1 MDEKI
6 KNLKKII
13 QKTNNCKA
21 MIKLGKIYDDLN
33 RLSLAEK
40 YFKMAVENNS
50 YKGLLKLGKLYLQ
63 TRKLNL
69 AEKCFK
75 ELADNGD
82 HECQNYLGLVYE
94 QQLKIDLAEK
104 YLNLAIKGGNEKA
117 FFNLGYLY
125 YNEENYDCAI
135 KIWKNLK
142 IEEDPELC
150 LLLAHIYHIKKNFD
164 ECEKY
169 LKIAGESSKAY
180 YLLGDLYREYNK
192 PELSE
197 KYFILGAE
205 KDDSDC
211 QEVLY
216 KLYKSQNKIELSEK
230 YLSLLIG
237 NGNLKNVYE
246 YAEECMNKQ
255 KFDKAIFYYKIIE
268 NKKLDFYSSHNKQEK
283 INYNLCKAY
292 LKVKNYE
299 EAEKYL
305 SIINIK
311 NSSNICEYSF
321 EIAKIYEEN
330 NKLKEAEKYYLHSI
344 KCLKDLD
351 PMDCAV
357 LHEKIHLTL
366 GKFYLKLDQLDLA
379 EKYLKATEEYTD
391 NIEIK
396 YLLGT
401 IYDQQNNLGLAKKY
415 YSQIDTEDAKNK
427 LNLIKKKENII
438 KNI

>member
-50 YKGLLKLGKLYLQ
+50 YKGLHKLGKLYLQ

-94 QQLKIDLAEK
+94 KQLKIDLA
-104 YLNLAIKGGNEKA
+104 
-117 FFNLGYLY
+117 
-125 YNEENYDCAI
+125 
-135 KIWKNLK
+135 
-142 IEEDPELC
+142 
-150 LLLAHIYHIKKNFD
+150 
-164 ECEKY
+164 EKY

-255 KFDKAIFYYKIIE
+255 KFDKAIFYYKILE

>member
-94 QQLKIDLAEK
+94 KQLKIDLA
-104 YLNLAIKGGNEKA
+104 
-117 FFNLGYLY
+117 
-125 YNEENYDCAI
+125 
-135 KIWKNLK
+135 
-142 IEEDPELC
+142 
-150 LLLAHIYHIKKNFD
+150 
-164 ECEKY
+164 EKY

-255 KFDKAIFYYKIIE
+255 KFDKAIFYYKILE